1 MGMDANTHGQRENRL
16 WSMSTILTA
25 EQFRAV
31 NLVYVEEMTQA
42 EAAREIGLS
51 QQMVSFLLNQAF
63 ERIRGAKNVVFD
75 FHPARI

>member
-1 MGMDANTHGQRENRL
+1 MEASHGQRTDKL

-63 ERIRGAKNVVFD
+63 ERLRAAKNIVFD
-75 FHPARI
+75 FDPQRI

>member
-1 MGMDANTHGQRENRL
+1 MEANHGQRTDKL

-63 ERIRGAKNVVFD
+63 ERLRAAKNIVFD
-75 FHPARI
+75 FDPQRI

>member
-63 ERIRGAKNVVFD
+63 ERLRAAKNIVFD
-75 FHPARI
+75 FDPARI

>member
-1 MGMDANTHGQRENRL
+1 MDANTHGQRENRL

-42 EAAREIGLS
+42 EVAREIGLS
-51 QQMVSFLLNQAF
+51 QQMVSLLLRQAKQ
-63 ERIRGAKNVVFD
+63 RIRGAKNVVFD

>member
-1 MGMDANTHGQRENRL
+1 MEANHGQRTDKL

-51 QQMVSFLLNQAF
+51 QQMVSFLLNQAY
-63 ERIRGAKNVVFD
+63 ERLREAKNIVLDFD
-75 FHPARI
+75 PQRI